1 MASSL
6 LLPQTSMSAVNAEHT
21 AGRSGWPKIWHR
33 LSTDNCTQRSPAGLP
48 WGMPG
53 MGELMEGAMQQAP
66 QPSRHFMTRNT
77 SRQLMIGNNN
87 RVTAKTGV
95 LNYRPRVFSQKV
107 R

>member
-6 LLPQTSMSAVNAEHT
+6 LLPQTSMSATNAEHT

-53 MGELMEGAMQQAP
+53 MGELMEGATALTAL
-66 QPSRHFMTRNT
+66 HDEEYLTT
-77 SRQLMIGNNN
+77 GNDW
-87 RVTAKTGV
+87 
-95 LNYRPRVFSQKV
+95 
-107 R
+107 